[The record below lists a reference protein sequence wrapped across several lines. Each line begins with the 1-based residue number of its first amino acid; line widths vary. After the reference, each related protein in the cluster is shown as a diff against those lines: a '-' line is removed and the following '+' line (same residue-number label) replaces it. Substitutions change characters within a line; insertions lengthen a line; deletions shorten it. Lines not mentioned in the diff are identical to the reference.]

1 MKIKKLL
8 SAICAVSLFLGLLSP
23 AVYAAGAGADY
34 TLVSPYANVDWNKV
48 KAYKTG
54 LHTHSSVSDGSESFR
69 NMIYGAYEQ
78 NYDIL
83 SFSEHGI
90 TGKAWDKDPYIR
102 PLYLYQTV
110 TGHDRKPLTSDEFV
124 AISNGT
130 AAVSSTGASRGRGMY
145 CLEGSNELNAVTIT
159 KAHVNGYFL
168 PADVGNMDWGME
180 NGYDYALSMIEK
192 NGGIS
197 HINHPGDILGT
208 RENPN
213 AVNDR
218 KNIEFFSDF
227 LLRYKSCVGV
237 EAVNGFQSL
246 TRHDRVFWDNLL
258 LECLPYGKNVYG
270 FAGSDAHDIGR
281 LNTCFMYFMLEE
293 VSDSSIRSCMENGE
307 FFGATHSLAKDD
319 LIGPFEDFS
328 APEGV
333 DQPLAKVNEL
343 SVLGHTIKLDVS
355 NAEYVNWISN
365 GKIIAKSDINGNG
378 TATLSVDDYYT
389 DEMLYIRCE
398 IYNENGMVFSQAIT
412 LDRGE
417 APKEYSNEKTQL
429 EQLVF
434 ALKSTKV
441 FVLIQKLIEAV
452 KNQ

>member
-1 MKIKKLL
+1 MKIKKVL
-8 SAICAVSLFLGLLSP
+8 SAICAASLLLGLLSP
-23 AVYAAGAGADY
+23 SVLAAESRSY
-34 TLVSPYANVDWNKV
+34 TLSSPYESVDWSRFKS
-48 KAYKTG
+48 YKTG

-102 PLYLYQTV
+102 PLYLYQPV
-110 TGHDRKPLTSDEFV
+110 LGYDRKPLSTDEFE
-124 AISNGT
+124 AILNGT
-130 AAVSSTGASRGRGMY
+130 AAVSSTGAERGRGMY
-145 CLEGSNELNAVTIT
+145 CLKGSNELNAVTIT

-168 PADVGNMDWGME
+168 PEDVGNMDWGME

-208 RENPN
+208 RENPD
-213 AVNDR
+213 AVNDPE
-218 KNIEFFSDF
+218 NIKFFADF
-227 LLRYKSCVGV
+227 LLRYKSCLGV
-237 EAVNGFQSL
+237 ESVNGFQSL

-258 LECLPYGKNVYG
+258 MECLPYGKTVYG
-270 FAGSDAHDIGR
+270 FAGSDAHNVGR

-293 VSDSSIRSCMENGE
+293 VSDASIRECMENGA

-319 LIGPFEDFS
+319 LIGPFEDFL

-333 DQPLAKVNEL
+333 DQPLARVNEL
-343 SVLGHTIKLDVS
+343 TVSGHKIKLNLS
-355 NAEYVNWISN
+355 NADYVNWISN
-365 GKIIAKSDINGNG
+365 GKIIAKTEVNGNG
-378 TATLSVDDYYT
+378 VATLNVDDYYT
-389 DEMLYIRCE
+389 DEMLYVRCE
-398 IYNENGMVFSQAIT
+398 IYNENGMVFSQPIT
-412 LDRGE
+412 IEKSD

-429 EQLVF
+429 EQLIF
-434 ALKSTKV
+434 ALKSTKLY
-441 FVLIQKLIEAV
+441 VLFEMLV
-452 KNQ
+452 KAIKNK